1 MKKVIL
7 WITVILLAVVIVC
20 HDSVRL
26 PWVLESADVS
36 TSSASDTAQPAAQQS
51 TATRD

>member
-7 WITVILLAVVIVC
+7 WITVILLALVIVC

-26 PWVLESADVS
+26 PWGLESADGTAPDAS
-36 TSSASDTAQPAAQQS
+36 ATSQPAAPQS
-51 TATRD
+51 TATED